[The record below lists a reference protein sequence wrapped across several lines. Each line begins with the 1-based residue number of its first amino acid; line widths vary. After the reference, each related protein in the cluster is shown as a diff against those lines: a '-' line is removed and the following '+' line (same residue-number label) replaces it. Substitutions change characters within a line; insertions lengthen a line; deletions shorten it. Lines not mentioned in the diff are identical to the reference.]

1 MFNFR
6 KLCGSKAVRNLFGA
20 SLLALAGINVAH
32 ATIILEGSDSIG
44 YHSRLGDAGAI
55 VYRDQVW
62 SAIGG
67 ADARSIAFIGDAL
80 GGVASGT
87 HAVSTFS
94 SVAAAGSL
102 SNYVAV
108 YFQAHSGC
116 CTEND
121 NLVATAAERAAVTGY
136 LASGGTIM
144 IGDYNG
150 GAAWD
155 FALGTVGGAGSHVQG
170 VGGALGGAGCSD
182 GEQVTAAGLA
192 NGFSQPPV
200 IGCWTHQAYD
210 QAGFFGGLGFTSSF
224 FDAGPAYSPG
234 FSSLLSN
241 GKTVTGSVPVPEPA
255 SLALL
260 AIGALGAA
268 ALRRRKPGA

>member
-6 KLCGSKAVRNLFGA
+6 GLCGSKALRNLLGA
-20 SLLALAGINVAH
+20 ALLALAGINVSH
-32 ATIILEGSDSIG
+32 ATIILEGSDAIG
-44 YHSRLGDAGAI
+44 LHSTLGDAGAI
-55 VYRDQVW
+55 AYRDQVW

-67 ADARSIAFIGDAL
+67 ADPRSIAFIGDSL

-94 SVAAAGSL
+94 SVAAAGAL

-108 YFQAHSGC
+108 YFQAQFGC

-121 NLVATAAERAAVTGY
+121 NLIAAAADKAAVASY
-136 LASGGTIM
+136 LSSGGTIM

-155 FALGTVGGAGSHVQG
+155 FALGTSGGAANHVQG
-170 VGGALGGAGCSD
+170 VGGTLGGSNCSD
-182 GEQVTAAGLA
+182 GEQVTATGIA

-200 IGCWTHQAYD
+200 INCWTHQAYD

-224 FDAGPAYSPG
+224 FDAGADYTPG

-241 GKTVTGSVPVPEPA
+241 GRTVTGSVPEPT

-260 AIGALGAA
+260 VIGALGAA
-268 ALRRRKPGA
+268 ALRRKQGA